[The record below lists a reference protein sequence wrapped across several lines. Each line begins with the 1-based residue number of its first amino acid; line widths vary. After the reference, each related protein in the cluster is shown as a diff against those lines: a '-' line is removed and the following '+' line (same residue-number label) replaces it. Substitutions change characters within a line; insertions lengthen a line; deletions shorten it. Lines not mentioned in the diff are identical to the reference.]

1 MRIDLTQ
8 RVEAPPA
15 AVWPFLTDPAYMNRW
30 SLARI
35 EPVAAGDGGRFD
47 AVGTWRRVFVRGPL
61 GDQRL
66 DEAVVAAEAPRRFEY
81 RVVPDAMIVAHRG
94 VITLAPE
101 GEGTLVRWTVD
112 MRLAFRALEHVA
124 ARVVR
129 PQLAESL
136 AAMAECARGAPPG
149 DPRADGFVDDGDLA
163 ALERGARETLAAQ
176 RAVADALDAADD
188 PRRWFTRLYAF
199 TTEAILGAYERGDVV
214 HRAWL
219 LRLVPRFHAYY
230 FDNLARARGAADGA
244 PEAHWVAAFRAMRE
258 GAPQER
264 FVRGLREGVRAHIE
278 DDLPRALA
286 DVYRES
292 YRGRCDYGRFQGDYL
307 LLQKALEE
315 PAVKFLPLVPKAL
328 LPWGFR
334 VAERVTPEAVRRFVR
349 IRDEYDVPT
358 RRREAFARGGRLA
371 AEG

>member
-1 MRIDLTQ
+1 MRIDLSQ
-8 RVEAPPA
+8 RVDASPA
-15 AVWPFLTDPAYMNRW
+15 AVWPFLTDPVFMNRW

-35 EPVAAGDGGRFD
+35 EPVAAGDDGRFD
-47 AVGTWRRVFVRGPL
+47 TVGTWRRVFVRAPVGH
-61 GDQRL
+61 QRL
-66 DEAVVAAEAPRRFEY
+66 EEAVVVSECPRRFEY
-81 RVVPDAMIVAHRG
+81 RVIPDAMIASHRG

-101 GEGTLVRWTVD
+101 RDGTLVRWVVD
-112 MRLAFRALEHVA
+112 LKLAFGALEHVA
-124 ARVVR
+124 VRVVR

-136 AAMAECARGAPPG
+136 AAMAACARGAAPVAVR
-149 DPRADGFVDDGDLA
+149 DDAFREDGDLA
-163 ALERGARETLAAQ
+163 LLERSARDTLEEQ
-176 RAVADALDAADD
+176 RAIGEELARADD
-188 PRRWFTRLYAF
+188 PRQWFTRLYAF

-230 FDNLARARGAADGA
+230 FDNLARARGTVDGNA
-244 PEAHWVAAFRAMRE
+244 EAHWTKAFRAMAE
-258 GAPQER
+258 GSPQRR
-264 FVRGLREGVRAHIE
+264 FVRGLRAGVRAHIE

-286 DVYRES
+286 DVYLAS
-292 YRGRCDYGRFQGDYL
+292 YRGRCAYERFQGDYL

-315 PAVKFLPLVPKAL
+315 PALKFLPLVPKAL

-334 VAERVTPEAVRRFVR
+334 VAEAVTPEVVRRFVR

-371 AEG
+371 RGE

>member
-8 RVEAPPA
+8 RVETRPA
-15 AVWPFLTDPAYMNRW
+15 AVWPYLTDPALMNRW

-47 AVGTWRRVFVRGPL
+47 TVGAWRRVFVRGPV
-61 GDQRL
+61 GAQRL
-66 DEAVVAAEAPRRFEY
+66 EEAVVASDFARRFEY
-81 RVVPDAMIVAHRG
+81 RVVPDAMIAAHRG
-94 VITLAPE
+94 VITFAPD
-101 GEGTLVRWTVD
+101 GDGTIVRWVVD
-112 MRLAFRALEHVA
+112 LALAFGALEHVA
-124 ARVVR
+124 VRVVR
-129 PQLAESL
+129 PQLVKSL
-136 AAMAECARGAPPG
+136 ATMAACARGATPVEERK
-149 DPRADGFVDDGDLA
+149 DAFTDAADLA
-163 ALERGARETLAAQ
+163 ALERGARDTLAEQHAI
-176 RAVADALDAADD
+176 ADELSRSDD

-230 FDNLARARGAADGA
+230 FENLARARGTLAGS
-244 PEAHWVAAFRAMRE
+244 PEAHWQRAFSAMTNGSPR
-258 GAPQER
+258 GR
-264 FVRGLREGVRAHIE
+264 FVRGLREAVRAHIE

-286 DVYRES
+286 DVYRAS
-292 YRGRCDYGRFQGDYL
+292 YRDRCDYARFQGDYL

-315 PAVKFLPLVPKAL
+315 PALKFLPLVPKAL

-334 VAERVTPEAVRRFVR
+334 VAEAVTPEVVRRFVR

-358 RRREAFARGGRLA
+358 RRREAFSRGGKLVA
-371 AEG
+371 GG